1 MKLIYQT
8 QADICRADEE
18 GVFKEDRH
26 VKSILRQKD
35 MPSSFPAQRDWQ
47 NYFHLVKQVHKS
59 FTFQITVIESA
70 KRLINQCNLPDLHL
84 LKHDNDI

>member
-35 MPSSFPAQRDWQ
+35 MPSSFPAQRNW
-47 NYFHLVKQVHKS
+47 
-59 FTFQITVIESA
+59 A
-70 KRLINQCNLPDLHL
+70 KL
-84 LKHDNDI
+84 LSSGQTSP